1 MKVSFIRDD
10 NVAVVNGHAIR
21 INLSDMPEGVRAV
34 QFTDGEGHIEFD
46 DAPNEVIDD
55 LTPFQPWIARWQSAK
70 DEQDAPK
77 VSTPEEI
84 KEQQRRSINTQRDAT
99 INSGFTH
106 DGTLWHCDPT
116 FQAQIQGF
124 ILAYS
129 TGVLPPSAT
138 VTIRSKANTN
148 HQLGQSQIIALAAAM
163 MQHVQGIYAA
173 SWAAKDAL

>member
-1 MKVSFIRDD
+1 MKQFAHVENGI
-10 NVAVVNGHAIR
+10 VATISEAE
-21 INLSDMPEGVRAV
+21 S
-34 QFTDGEGHIEFD
+34 IEFAFGGIELD
-46 DAPNEVIDD
+46 PVEHASISIGDLYNGSVFSKPAPQPKTLAEKRRDIDM
-55 LTPFQPWIARWQSAK
+55 
-70 DEQDAPK
+70 
-77 VSTPEEI
+77 
-84 KEQQRRSINTQRDAT
+84 QRDAT

-129 TGVLPPSAT
+129 VGVLPTSAT

-148 HQLGQSQIIALAAAM
+148 RQLSQAQIVALAAAL
-163 MQHVQGIYAA
+163 MQHVQGIYIT